1 MKRLANQT
9 VANRRQNRLV
19 LNRETLR
26 RLGADELRSVAGAT
40 AFLSCVLQCNTT
52 KQQANNGET
61 TSTPL

>member
-26 RLGADELRSVAGAT
+26 RLGAEELQSVAGAT
-40 AFLSCVLQCNTT
+40 AFLSCVLPCNTL
-52 KQQANNGET
+52 KQQAGGND
-61 TSTPL
+61 L

>member
-26 RLGADELRSVAGAT
+26 RLGAKELQGIAGAAT
-40 AFLSCVLQCNTT
+40 QFLSCIPVVCTT
-52 KQQANNGET
+52 TAQQGDNG
-61 TSTPL
+61 